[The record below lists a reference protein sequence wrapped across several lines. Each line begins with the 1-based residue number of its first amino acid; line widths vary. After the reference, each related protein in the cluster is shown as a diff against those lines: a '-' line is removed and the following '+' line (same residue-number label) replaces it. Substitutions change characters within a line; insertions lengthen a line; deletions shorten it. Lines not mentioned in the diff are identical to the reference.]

1 VAPYLCLTRK
11 LFHMKSRLLSLL
23 LIALPFFA
31 FTQNETF
38 KGEHFIEV
46 TGTAYQE
53 IEPNEIYTIVR
64 LREFEVN
71 KQKTPLEQLDKDFL
85 NALKDA
91 GIDRKRLE
99 LADIGSQIGKIGK
112 KDKAAFREKT
122 YQIKL
127 TSAAELEKFI
137 EKLQNV
143 KVDYVDIIKVSHSEL
158 DKLKIDVKIRAL
170 QAAKAKAEYLLKAIG
185 SEVGK
190 PLMVRDWEVEPQPMM
205 EYKASMANVRMQSME
220 GEMPEES
227 QIGFRKIKIQ
237 SQIVAQFEIK

>member
-1 VAPYLCLTRK
+1 MKPG
-11 LFHMKSRLLSLL
+11 LFAFILL
-23 LIALPFFA
+23 ALPVFA
-31 FTQNETF
+31 FAQNETF

-71 KQKTPLEQLDKDFL
+71 KQKTSLEQLDKDFL

-99 LADIGSQIGKIGK
+99 LADIGSQIGKLGRRD
-112 KDKAAFREKT
+112 KDAFREKT

-137 EKLQNV
+137 EKIQNV
-143 KVDYVDIIKVSHSEL
+143 KVDYVDITKLSHTDL
-158 DKLKIDVKIRAL
+158 DKLKVELKVKAL
-170 QAAKAKAEYLLKAIG
+170 QAAKTKAEYLLKAIG
-185 SEVGK
+185 AEVGK
-190 PLMVRDWEVEPQPMM
+190 PLMVRDWEVDPVQPLM
-205 EYKASMANVRMQSME
+205 EYKANMANVRMQSVEDDMAE
-220 GEMPEES
+220 P
-227 QIGFRKIKIQ
+227 QIGFRKIKLQ
-237 SQIVAQFEIK
+237 SQIMAQFEIK